1 MDKVTY
7 PTGVENHGGS
17 LRIWFNFKGKRVRE
31 SLGVPDTAK
40 NRKIA
45 GELRTSV
52 CFAIRTGT
60 FDYAAQFPDSP
71 NLRTFG
77 VGKKEITVKELE
89 EKWLDLKKMEI
100 CANALNRY
108 ESIVRNVIPMIG
120 GNRLVTSVT
129 KEELLYIRKDL
140 LTGYQN
146 FANGKKP
153 SKGRSVVTV
162 NYYMTTIAG
171 MFQFAADHGYLETNP
186 FDGIKPLKKAR
197 AEPDPLTR
205 DEFIRLIDACR
216 HQQTKNLWSL
226 AVYTGMRHGE
236 LISLAWEDI
245 DLKAGTI
252 TVRRNYT
259 KLGEFTLPKTAAST
273 DRVVHLIQ
281 PAINIL
287 KNQAEM
293 TKIGKQHHIEVQLRE
308 YNRSVSH
315 ECTFVFNPQLTRRC
329 EQVGFIYKVDSVGDS
344 WDAAMKR
351 AGIRRRKAYQ
361 SRHTYA
367 CWSLSAGA
375 NPSFIANQVGHASAQ
390 MVFNVYGAWMADSS
404 AEQITMLNQKLAN
417 FAPLMP
423 HSQQGSM
430 RGLLKSVS

>member
-7 PTGVENHGGS
+7 PTGVENHGGK

-60 FDYAAQFPDSP
+60 FEYAAQFPDSP
-71 NLRTFG
+71 NLKTFG
-77 VGKKEITVKELE
+77 VGKKEITVSE
-89 EKWLDLKKMEI
+89 
-100 CANALNRY
+100 
-108 ESIVRNVIPMIG
+108 
-120 GNRLVTSVT
+120 
-129 KEELLYIRKDL
+129 LYIRKDL
-140 LTGYQN
+140 LTGHQVPMK
-146 FANGKKP
+146 GKVP
-153 SKGRSVVTV
+153 AKGRSVVTV

-171 MFQFAADHGYLETNP
+171 MFQFAADHGYLEANP

-226 AVYTGMRHGE
+226 AVYTGVRHGE
-236 LISLAWEDI
+236 LTSLAWEDI
-245 DLKAGTI
+245 DLEAGTI
-252 TVRRNYT
+252 TIRRNYT
-259 KLGEFTLPKTAAST
+259 KLGEFTLPKTEAST
-273 DRVVHLIQ
+273 NRVIHLIQ
-281 PAINIL
+281 PAISVL
-287 KNQAEM
+287 RNQAEM
-293 TKIGKQHHIEVQLRE
+293 TRLGKRHRIDVQLRE
-308 YNRSVSH
+308 YGRTESH
-315 ECTFVFNPQLTRRC
+315 ECTFVFNPQLVRRC
-329 EQVGFIYKVDSVGDS
+329 QQVGIIYKVDSIGDL

-351 AGIRRRKAYQ
+351 AGIRKAYQ

-375 NPSFIANQVGHASAQ
+375 NPSFIASQMGHASAQ

-404 AEQITMLNQKLAN
+404 SEQIAMLNQRLAD
-417 FAPLMP
+417 FAPQMP
-423 HSQQGSM
+423 QSIHSSS
-430 RGLLKSVS
+430 RALLKSVS